1 MPVSI
6 VVGAQWGD
14 EGKGKVIDML
24 AEKAHT
30 IVRYSGGDNAGH
42 TVINPHGHFQLH
54 LIPSGICYPEKTC
67 IIGNGV
73 AINPEVFLKERQ
85 MLNDKG
91 ISTSNLFISDRAQ
104 IVMPYHLTQDKL
116 EEQARQKGEIGTTL
130 RGIGPAFVD
139 KIARMG
145 LRAGELIDEK
155 SLKERLKV
163 VLEYKNKLLTCL
175 YCIEPFSFD
184 EIYAQYSEYGRKIKE
199 HVTEATVI
207 LEEALKR
214 GDNILLEGAQ
224 GSLLDPDFGTYP
236 YATSSSP
243 LAANACLGSGV
254 GPTAV
259 DEVLGVYKA
268 YCTRVGAG
276 PFPTELFDEM
286 GERIRRIANEYGT
299 TTGRPRRVGWFDAIA
314 ARFSCRIN
322 GFSGMAITRLDI
334 MDKLPSIKI
343 CTGYML
349 DGKKIDHFPAQ
360 ATVLNKC
367 RPIYEE
373 MKGWLKPTN
382 EIEDYNELP
391 TEAKAYLDRLEE
403 LVCCPVDMVC
413 VGPAREQTIF
423 KKKT

>member
-14 EGKGKVIDML
+14 EGKGKVIDIL

-54 LIPSGICYPEKTC
+54 LIPSGICYPEKIC

-163 VLEYKNKLLTCL
+163 VLEYKNRLLTCL
-175 YCIEPFSFD
+175 YDIEPFSFD

-349 DGKKIDHFPAQ
+349 DGKKIGHFPAQ

-382 EIEDYNELP
+382 EMENYNELP

-403 LVCCPVDMVC
+403 LVRCPVDMVC

>member
-14 EGKGKVIDML
+14 EGKGKVIDIL

-163 VLEYKNKLLTCL
+163 VLEYKNRLLTCL
-175 YCIEPFSFD
+175 YDIEPFSFD

-334 MDKLPSIKI
+334 MDKLPSLKI

-349 DGKKIDHFPAQ
+349 DGKKIGHFPAQ
-360 ATVLNKC
+360 ATVLSKC

-382 EIEDYNELP
+382 EMENYNELP
-391 TEAKAYLDRLEE
+391 TEARAYLDRLEE
-403 LVCCPVDMVC
+403 LVRCPVDMVC

>member
-14 EGKGKVIDML
+14 EGKGKVIDIL

-163 VLEYKNKLLTCL
+163 VLEYK
-175 YCIEPFSFD
+175 
-184 EIYAQYSEYGRKIKE
+184 
-199 HVTEATVI
+199 
-207 LEEALKR
+207 
-214 GDNILLEGAQ
+214 
-224 GSLLDPDFGTYP
+224 
-236 YATSSSP
+236 
-243 LAANACLGSGV
+243 
-254 GPTAV
+254 
-259 DEVLGVYKA
+259 
-268 YCTRVGAG
+268 
-276 PFPTELFDEM
+276 
-286 GERIRRIANEYGT
+286 
-299 TTGRPRRVGWFDAIA
+299 
-314 ARFSCRIN
+314 
-322 GFSGMAITRLDI
+322 
-334 MDKLPSIKI
+334 
-343 CTGYML
+343 
-349 DGKKIDHFPAQ
+349 KK
-360 ATVLNKC
+360 NS
-367 RPIYEE
+367 
-373 MKGWLKPTN
+373 
-382 EIEDYNELP
+382 
-391 TEAKAYLDRLEE
+391 
-403 LVCCPVDMVC
+403 
-413 VGPAREQTIF
+413 
-423 KKKT
+423 

>member
-163 VLEYKNKLLTCL
+163 VLEYKNRLLTCL
-175 YCIEPFSFD
+175 YDIEPFSFD

-349 DGKKIDHFPAQ
+349 DGKKIDYFPAQ

>member
-163 VLEYKNKLLTCL
+163 VLEYKNRLLTCL
-175 YCIEPFSFD
+175 YDIEPFSFD

-322 GFSGMAITRLDI
+322 GFSGMAITRQDI

-343 CTGYML
+343 CIGYML
-349 DGKKIDHFPAQ
+349 DGKKIGHFPAQ
-360 ATVLNKC
+360 ATVLSKC

-403 LVCCPVDMVC
+403 LVRCPVDMVC

>member
-116 EEQARQKGEIGTTL
+116 EEQARQKGGIGTTL

-163 VLEYKNKLLTCL
+163 VLEYKNRLLTCL
-175 YCIEPFSFD
+175 YDIEPFSFD

-334 MDKLPSIKI
+334 MDKLPSLKI

-349 DGKKIDHFPAQ
+349 DGKKIGHFPAQ
-360 ATVLNKC
+360 ATVLSKC

-403 LVCCPVDMVC
+403 LVRCPVDMVC